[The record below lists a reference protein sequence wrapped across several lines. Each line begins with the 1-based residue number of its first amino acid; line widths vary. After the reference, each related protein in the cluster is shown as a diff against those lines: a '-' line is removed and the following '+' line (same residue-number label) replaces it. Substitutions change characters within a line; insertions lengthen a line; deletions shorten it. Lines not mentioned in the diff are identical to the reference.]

1 MVTPIC
7 ANVCGADDVMMSIFK
22 NAVESIQIGVED
34 FNHNDERRLASA
46 VRNLHAGILLL
57 CKEKLRLLSPTDNI
71 LLYKIFIPKMT
82 HSTTGDPVVTIQPSG
97 KNTVDFDDIKKRFK
111 EFNIEIDWKPLE
123 RVNAIRNE
131 IEHLHFAQPRD
142 AVREALSQ
150 SYSVIERLLQDA
162 LGYEPVNVLGKD
174 CWGTLLENHDVYVKQ
189 LEACRAT
196 LEAAP
201 WSSEAARQAFP
212 EFICPSCQSALV
224 RWRGTNAAKTADIEL
239 FCAACGAAVEMGEV
253 IAPALGETFASESYL
268 AAKDGGDQP
277 IGECPECWAETYV
290 FEEGR
295 CAACD
300 FVMPVD
306 AFCAVCHNGLTTE
319 EYREHR
325 HLCSYH
331 AHLMAKDD

>member
-1 MVTPIC
+1 
-7 ANVCGADDVMMSIFK
+7 MMSIFK

-57 CKEKLRLLSPTDNI
+57 CKEKMRRLAPTDDI
-71 LLYKIFIPKMT
+71 LLYKHFIPKKA
-82 HSTTGDPVVTIQPSG
+82 HSPTGDPVVTIQPSG
-97 KNTVDFDDIKKRFK
+97 KNTVDFDDIKRRFK
-111 EFNIEIDWKPLE
+111 EFDIEIDWKPLE
-123 RVNAIRNE
+123 RVNTIRNE

-162 LGYEPVNVLGKD
+162 LGHEPVNVLGKD
-174 CWGTLLENHDVYVKQ
+174 CWSTLLENHDVYVKQ
-189 LEACRAT
+189 LEACQAT
-196 LEAAP
+196 LAAAP
-201 WSSEAARQAFP
+201 WSSEAARRAFP
-212 EFICPSCQSALV
+212 EFVCPSCQSALV
-224 RWRGTNAAKTADIEL
+224 RWRETNADKTAEIEL
-239 FCAACGAAVEMGEV
+239 FCAACGAAVEDIGQVMV
-253 IAPALGETFASESYL
+253 PALEEAFAGESYL

-277 IGECPECWAETYV
+277 IGECPECWAEAYV

-300 FVMPVD
+300 FVMPED
-306 AFCAVCHNGLTTE
+306 AVCAVCHEGLSTE
-319 EYREHR
+319 EYRENG